1 MNHALHEHLL
11 KKYDRPGPRYTSYPT
26 APTWTADFGDAE
38 HRSSLARAA
47 AAAGAPMA
55 MYVHLPFCRSMC
67 FYCGCSVIVSK
78 DDSKA
83 ERYVGEVLD
92 EARLARAALA
102 APRPVAQHHWG
113 GGTPTFLPPEQLERL
128 FHGLAELFPL
138 TPDAEVSIEV
148 DPRVTTVPQLEA
160 LRRCGFDRI
169 SMGVQ
174 DFDQQVQETIHRV
187 QSFELTRDLVQ
198 AARAVGFTSVNVD
211 LVYGLPHQRPETF
224 AKSIEMVLQLRPDRL
239 ACYGYAHVPWL
250 KKHQCV
256 IPEAALPRGADKL
269 ALYLLT
275 LEALQAAGYLPIGMD
290 HFGLAQDKLV
300 QAAQRGE
307 LHRNFMGY
315 TTAPAEDMLSF
326 GVTAISEMAGAFAQ
340 NVKTLVDY
348 REHLDAGKLPVERG
362 LRRNDDDERRRR
374 IILDLMCRFRLD
386 YADHG
391 GREQFTQRYATAC
404 AALPE
409 MADDGLVEMR
419 DSGLR
424 VTELGRLFVR
434 NLAMPFDAYLER
446 QRQGSGP
453 MFSRTV

>member
-1 MNHALHEHLL
+1 
-11 KKYDRPGPRYTSYPT
+11 
-26 APTWTADFGDAE
+26 
-38 HRSSLARAA
+38 
-47 AAAGAPMA
+47 
-55 MYVHLPFCRSMC
+55 
-67 FYCGCSVIVSK
+67 
-78 DDSKA
+78 
-83 ERYVGEVLD
+83 
-92 EARLARAALA
+92 
-102 APRPVAQHHWG
+102 
-113 GGTPTFLPPEQLERL
+113 
-128 FHGLAELFPL
+128 
-138 TPDAEVSIEV
+138 VSI
-148 DPRVTTVPQLEA
+148 
-160 LRRCGFDRI
+160 
-169 SMGVQ
+169 
-174 DFDQQVQETIHRV
+174 
-187 QSFELTRDLVQ
+187 
-198 AARAVGFTSVNVD
+198 NVD

-250 KKHQCV
+250 KKHQRV

-348 REHLDAGKLPVERG
+348 REHLEAGKLPVERG
-362 LRRNDDDERRRR
+362 LRRSDDDERRRR

-391 GREQFTQRYATAC
+391 GREQFTQRYATAF

-409 MADDGLVEMR
+409 MADDGLVEMS